1 MLTPLLA
8 QYAPHHP
15 ELDWKTIETE
25 HFLFHFHPGTEWSVQ
40 MAMKVAESVYP
51 YVTGLYQWEP
61 KEKTQIV
68 IQDTDDYAN
77 GGAYYFDNKI
87 MIWASPLE
95 FDLRGNHQWM
105 WNVFTHEFS
114 HIISL
119 GASMKYP
126 INIPMFYVQWIDRE
140 IPMKENIILE
150 YPKGIGSM
158 PIANSIVPMWWAE
171 GVAQYQYEDAQ
182 H

>member
-1 MLTPLLA
+1 MHKIKRHLLPIILALILVSSLSA
-8 QYAPHHP
+8 QNAPHHP
-15 ELDWKTIETE
+15 ELDWQTIETE
-25 HFLFHFHPGTEWSVQ
+25 HFVFNFHEGTEWSVN
-40 MAMKVAESVYP
+40 MAMIVAESVYP

-61 KEKTQIV
+61 KEKTQII

-140 IPMKENIILE
+140 VPMKENI
-150 YPKGIGSM
+150 
-158 PIANSIVPMWWAE
+158 
-171 GVAQYQYEDAQ
+171 
-182 H
+182 